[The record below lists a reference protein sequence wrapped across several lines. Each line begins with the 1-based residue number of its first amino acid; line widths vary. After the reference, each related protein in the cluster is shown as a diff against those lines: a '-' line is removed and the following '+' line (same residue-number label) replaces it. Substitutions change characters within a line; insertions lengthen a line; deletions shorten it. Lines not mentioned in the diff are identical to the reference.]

1 MLSPVP
7 KHEDAIPAIL
17 LAYSESDFT
26 NPHEVVLAQSPMD
39 RRGDFTHMGARYWG
53 YESRRHRAT
62 RVLPGEEALEYDH
75 RAHNWMLI
83 GLGKRAKIDRIAVST
98 RWFTGNQVRAVSVR
112 LTDELTGRTKRVLE
126 RVRLKPDAEHEFR
139 IKPVMATECHVE
151 IHHEGGI
158 ARISLF
164 GEIAKRQVPRRR
176 NLLEGAR
183 ISHVSNVHYGAPDHA
198 VAGNRQQMHMFG
210 WESARTGCGEQALF
224 HLKRPAVIDEVVVDT
239 YLHRL
244 NAPLTAHVFAVNA
257 EDGELEGLMKV
268 APRWSVIF
276 DGRKKV
282 IPASM
287 SDYMM
292 NQSYLNERGVRN
304 RERFR
309 IRLHVAPRSPWKAI
323 LPFAPLSPDTYHRFR
338 GVRQVGPVTH
348 VLYMHFD
355 NGGIHGLKLFGTEA
369 RPRRSRVTRR
379 TRSSPG
385 PMRR

>member
-1 MLSPVP
+1 MGLRAVYADTMPRS
-7 KHEDAIPAIL
+7 KDAIPAIL
-17 LAYSESDFT
+17 IAYSESDFT
-26 NPHEVVLAQSPMD
+26 NPHEAVLPREPKD

-53 YESRRHRAT
+53 YESRRHKAT
-62 RVLPGEEALEYDH
+62 RVLPEEEALEFDH
-75 RAHNWMLI
+75 HEHNWMLI
-83 GLGKRAKIDRIAVST
+83 GLRKRAKIDRIAVST

-112 LTDELTGRTKRVLE
+112 LTDEWTGRAKKVLE

-151 IHHEGGI
+151 IHYEGGI
-158 ARISLF
+158 ARVNLF
-164 GEIAKRQVPRRR
+164 GEVAKQQVPRRR

-257 EDGELEGLMKV
+257 GEKDIERLMKQ
-268 APRWSVIF
+268 APRWCVIF
-276 DGRKKV
+276 DRRKKV
-282 IPASM
+282 IPANM

-292 NQSYLNERGVRN
+292 NQRYLKERGVRN

-309 IRLHVAPRSPWKAI
+309 FRLHTPARCPWKAI
-323 LPFAPLSPDTYHRFR
+323 IPFAALSPDTYHRFR
-338 GVRQVGPVTH
+338 EVRHVGPVTH

-355 NGGIHGLKLFGTEA
+355 NGGIHGLKLFGAE
-369 RPRRSRVTRR
+369 
-379 TRSSPG
+379 
-385 PMRR
+385 